1 MIEAVLDAS
10 AVLADLQGE
19 PGGEAARIASQHAAV
34 SAVNFAEVITKLIDR
49 GMPGKD
55 AQALA
60 ETAAYRVIP
69 ADQAR
74 AVRVGLMH
82 EKTRRTGISL
92 GDRFCLALAQ
102 EIGVPAVTADH
113 RWNVVDLGVEIS
125 LIR

>member
-74 AVRVGLMH
+74 AVRVGLMLTDLRLNLDPAFLANCRGSRGPLLRAMIQEH
-82 EKTRRTGISL
+82 TRRGLT
-92 GDRFCLALAQ
+92 
-102 EIGVPAVTADH
+102 
-113 RWNVVDLGVEIS
+113 
-125 LIR
+125 